1 MRFLSRKLDEA
12 NRKFG
17 LAVQWRSMPSASIAA
32 VGRITRD
39 LTAAGSLPELLAA
52 SAREGAEAL
61 GARTAVTLLWNAGRE
76 VLEVGAAHGLDPDL
90 KPMLN
95 EALRM
100 EREGIAQDAIRRNEI
115 QVLPDLAAHPPSVVL
130 SDWLALGL
138 KSAFAVP
145 LSFVGKPLGVLAIF
159 DDRPRALA
167 GDDRDLLAT
176 LGSLVSAAIHHAQ
189 LLALIAERTA
199 LLEEA
204 NAGLEEANRL
214 KNEFVAIASHELR
227 TPMTAIKGYA
237 TLLQEPDLS
246 PEDQAD
252 AVRIVGEQTDRL
264 TRILDELLD
273 LATLESGR
281 MPLILSTV
289 DIAMALERT
298 RTLLVRKYPDRPIDL
313 AAKPGLEALQ
323 TDADKLEQ
331 ILLNLV
337 DNACKY
343 SAAGAPITLSVAGG
357 EGEFEIR
364 VHNDGPG
371 LSEAEQAKMFDKFHR
386 LDRTLHQARGTGLG
400 LYITRQLVDLLG
412 GKIRVESGENLGVTV
427 AFSLPVRL
435 TGA

>member
-1 MRFLSRKLDEA
+1 MLSA
-12 NRKFG
+12 
-17 LAVQWRSMPSASIAA
+17 PIAA
-32 VGRITRD
+32 IGRITRN
-39 LTAAGSLPELLAA
+39 LTAADSLLELLAT

-61 GARTAVTLLWNAGRE
+61 NARMALALLWNAGHGA
-76 VLEVGAAHGLDPDL
+76 LEIGATHGMDPDL
-90 KPMLN
+90 VPALN
-95 EALRM
+95 EALRV
-100 EREGIAQDAIRRNEI
+100 EREGIAQEAIARNQI
-115 QVLPDLAAHPPSVVL
+115 QVMADLATHPPSVVL
-130 SDWLALGL
+130 PEWLAMGL

-145 LSFVGKPLGVLAIF
+145 LSFSGKPLGVLVLF
-159 DDRPRALA
+159 DDRPHALSA
-167 GDDRDLLAT
+167 DDRDLLAT
-176 LGSLVSAAIHHAQ
+176 LGSLISAAIHHAQ

-289 DIAMALERT
+289 DITVALERT
-298 RTLLVRKYPDRPIDL
+298 RTLLVRKYPDRPIELDVRS
-313 AAKPGLEALQ
+313 GIDALQ
-323 TDADKLEQ
+323 TDSDKLEQ

-343 SAAGAPITLSVAGG
+343 SAADAPITLSVETAEGG
-357 EGEFEIR
+357 LEIR

-412 GKIRVESGENLGVTV
+412 GSIRVESGEDLGVTV
-427 AFSLPVRL
+427 AFSLPIRL
-435 TGA
+435 TAA